1 MTFSISFF
9 KPGKYRFLWLIFSS
23 WNFIFVIHL
32 FFSLSLSLSLSLI
45 YKSLGLNLFWLY
57 VLFFFC
63 CSVLFSNHY
72 LFLCWSV
79 CFTSFL
85 IGMIEASSTH
95 VKKSRLWKT
104 HFVIVEMKRT
114 NFIWMNR
121 IFQVIYEHFIKWPKH
136 FMINLM
142 KYSRFCKRIRATK
155 NHSKKQVFSAIRIC
169 QFF

>member
-79 CFTSFL
+79 CFTFYRHDW
-85 IGMIEASSTH
+85 G
-95 VKKSRLWKT
+95 
-104 HFVIVEMKRT
+104 
-114 NFIWMNR
+114 
-121 IFQVIYEHFIKWPKH
+121 VIYTCQKIATLK
-136 FMINLM
+136 NA
-142 KYSRFCKRIRATK
+142 FCNCWDEKDKLHLDEQNFSSHLWTFYKMTK
-155 NHSKKQVFSAIRIC
+155 AFYDKFNEI
-169 QFF
+169 